1 MVYEAGA
8 TRRRMGCQ
16 PEPAQAACQ
25 WCGTLPPFSP
35 RKKTSLRRR
44 TNTTLQTLALHCEPC
59 RPLSAVRS
67 GHTSPPG
74 RRLRVR
80 VDAAAAGRSPHRRP
94 APPCSVLRVHADA
107 TAASPGTHPRVAAA
121 AMVCVS
127 PLPPSSSP
135 HVPVALGG
143 PRAPATWR
151 CATCAQAVATMCSP
165 SGLWCSSTVYPL
177 AHAHTQNPS
186 NCHAATVGGN

>member
-1 MVYEAGA
+1 VEAVRLPASGA
-8 TRRRMGCQ
+8 A
-16 PEPAQAACQ
+16 PS
-25 WCGTLPPFSP
+25 FSP
-35 RKKTSLRRR
+35 RKKTPEEEDEYDPANPRSPLR
-44 TNTTLQTLALHCEPC
+44 TLPTAFGSSK
-59 RPLSAVRS
+59 RPHKL
-67 GHTSPPG
+67 PPG